1 MRIIPE
7 HTHNLNLKLRA
18 VVEEMTDGDGDPL
31 YALAGELQDLL
42 PPDQR
47 RQIDRLMDGVVHWR
61 DRSIMA
67 ALKVATM
74 VHSEYDPPEPVLR
87 PDRTAH

>member
-7 HTHNLNLKLRA
+7 QTHNLNLKLRG

-31 YALAGELQDLL
+31 YALAGDLEELL
-42 PPDQR
+42 PPEH
-47 RQIDRLMDGVVHWR
+47 RQKMETLMEGVVRWR

-67 ALKVATM
+67 ALKMATM
-74 VHSEYDPPEPVLR
+74 VHSEYEPPEPILR